1 MSFIFTKTRVSVGFV
16 LMASALLSVVGVRAD
31 PEPAYLDNRSTP
43 QSLVESYY
51 NAINLQQYQRASSYF
66 SEGAGPKDFEA
77 WAKGYATTQHVS
89 VQFGETRADPGAGQ
103 IYWALPVAL
112 SVVSTKGAHIV
123 YAGCYAL
130 HLTNPSMQT
139 FGQYH
144 PMSIDTAKL
153 KKSSLPFEEAAPKSC
168 D

>member
-1 MSFIFTKTRVSVGFV
+1 MSFIFTKARLGVVFV
-16 LMASALLSVVGVRAD
+16 LMASALVAVVNVQAD

-51 NAINLQQYQRASSYF
+51 NAITLRQYQRAFSYF

-77 WAKGYATTQHVS
+77 WVKGYATTRHVS
-89 VQFGETRADPGAGQ
+89 VRFGTTQPDPGAGQ

-112 SVVSTKGAHIV
+112 SVVSTENTQAV
-123 YAGCYAL
+123 YAGCYTL

-139 FGQYH
+139 SGQYH
-144 PMSIDTAKL
+144 PMSIDGAKL
-153 KKSSLPFEEAAPKSC
+153 EKSSLRFEDAAPTSC